1 MREIRTLLVDD
12 EPLANEGLRVLLQRY
27 ADVRLIGECRDG
39 RDAVKQ
45 IRQHAPDVVFLDV
58 QMPEL
63 DGFGVLR
70 ELGCN
75 LSSVL
80 VFVTA
85 HDEYALRAF
94 DVQAIDYLLK
104 PAQEDKLD
112 RTMERVRRQ
121 LEGSRALDLSQRL
134 ATLLA
139 DRELV
144 ETTVTLNGELATRE
158 AAGATAHPV
167 SNSYLSRLTVRTGR
181 RSIAVPVTD
190 IDWIAADDYCVNIMV
205 RGRRHLLRASLA
217 SLETKLDPAMFVR
230 VHRSAL
236 VNITRVKEWQQS
248 PFRRLVL
255 VLADQ
260 TQLPVSRSR
269 KARLLELLNGAS

>member
-12 EPLANEGLRVLLQRY
+12 EPLANAGLRAMLQRH

-39 RDAVKQ
+39 KEAVEQ
-45 IRQHAPDVVFLDV
+45 IRRQVPDVVFLDV

-70 ELGCN
+70 ELGCD
-75 LSSVL
+75 LSSML

-112 RTMERVRRQ
+112 RTMERIRRQ
-121 LEGSRALDLSQRL
+121 LDGSRALDLSQRL

-139 DRELV
+139 DRESM
-144 ETTVTLNGELATRE
+144 GSE
-158 AAGATAHPV
+158 ASASGDAKTAQDAVHSPV
-167 SNSYLSRLTVRTGR
+167 NSYLSRLTVRTGR

-190 IDWIAADDYCVNIMV
+190 IDWIAADDYCVNIV
-205 RGRRHLLRASLA
+205 VKGRRHLLRASLA
-217 SLETKLDPAMFVR
+217 SLETRLDPAMFVR

-236 VNITRVKEWQQS
+236 VNITRVREWQQR

-255 VLADQ
+255 VLTDK

-269 KARLLELLNGAS
+269 KAQLLELLEGAP

>member
-12 EPLANEGLRVLLQRY
+12 EPLANEGLRVMLQRH

-39 RDAVKQ
+39 KQAVEQ
-45 IRQHAPDVVFLDV
+45 IRLQVPDVVFLDV

-70 ELGCN
+70 ELGCD
-75 LSSVL
+75 LSSML

-121 LEGSRALDLSQRL
+121 LDGSRALDLSQRL

-139 DRELV
+139 DRESV
-144 ETTVTLNGELATRE
+144 GSAASTTSGAEATPN
-158 AAGATAHPV
+158 ANHTPA
-167 SNSYLSRLTVRTGR
+167 NSYLSRLTVRTGR

-190 IDWIAADDYCVNIMV
+190 IDWIAADDYCVNIV
-205 RGRRHLLRASLA
+205 VKGRRHLLRASLA

-236 VNITRVKEWQQS
+236 VNITRVKEWQQR

-269 KARLLELLNGAS
+269 KAQLLEMLEGA

>member
-12 EPLANEGLRVLLQRY
+12 EPLANEGLRVLLQRH
-27 ADVRLIGECRDG
+27 ADVRLIGECGDG
-39 RDAVKQ
+39 KEAVKQ
-45 IRQHAPDVVFLDV
+45 IRQQVPDVVFLDV

-70 ELGCN
+70 ELGCD
-75 LSSVL
+75 LSSML

-104 PAQEDKLD
+104 PAREDKLD
-112 RTMERVRRQ
+112 RTMDRVRRQ
-121 LEGSRALDLSQRL
+121 LDGSRALDLSQRL

-139 DRELV
+139 DRELM
-144 ETTVTLNGELATRE
+144 ATRD
-158 AAGATAHPV
+158 AADHDAATAATTRSVANP
-167 SNSYLSRLTVRTGR
+167 YLSRLTVRTGR
-181 RSIAVPVTD
+181 RSVAIPVTD

-205 RGRRHLLRASLA
+205 RGRRHLLRASLT
-217 SLETKLDPAMFVR
+217 SLETKLDPAIFVR

-236 VNITRVKEWQQS
+236 VNITRVKEWQQR
-248 PFRRLVL
+248 PFRRLIL
-255 VLADQ
+255 VLEDQ

-269 KARLLELLNGAS
+269 KAHLVGLLNGVT

>member
-12 EPLANEGLRVLLQRY
+12 EPLANGGLRVLLQRH
-27 ADVRLIGECRDG
+27 ADVRVIGECRDG
-39 RDAVKQ
+39 REAVER
-45 IRQHAPDVVFLDV
+45 IRRDAPDLVFLDV

-75 LSSVL
+75 LLPVL

-85 HDEYALRAF
+85 HDEYAMHAF

-104 PAQEDKLD
+104 PAHQERLD
-112 RTMERVRRQ
+112 RAMQRVRRQ
-121 LEGSRALDLSQRL
+121 LDGSRALDLSQRL

-139 DRELV
+139 DHELV
-144 ETTVTLNGELATRE
+144 TAPDVVRNDRATPDR
-158 AAGATAHPV
+158 PLV
-167 SNSYLSRLTVRTGR
+167 RDSYLSRLTVRTGR
-181 RSIAVPVTD
+181 RSIAMPVSD
-190 IDWIAADDYCVNIMV
+190 IDWIAADDYCVNIIV
-205 RGRRHLLRASLA
+205 NGRRHLLRASLA
-217 SLETKLDPAMFVR
+217 SLEAKLDPAMFVR

-236 VNITRVKEWQQS
+236 VNITRVKEWHQQ

-255 VLADQ
+255 ILADR

-269 KARLLELLNGAS
+269 KAHIVGLLNGTM